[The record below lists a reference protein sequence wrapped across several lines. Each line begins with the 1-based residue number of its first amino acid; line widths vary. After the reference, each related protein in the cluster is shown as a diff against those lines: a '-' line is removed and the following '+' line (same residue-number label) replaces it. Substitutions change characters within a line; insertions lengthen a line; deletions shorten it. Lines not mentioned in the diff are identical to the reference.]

1 MTFNQGCDLAV
12 LSTEQEIT
20 LPVARYGTI
29 LGLCRSLAD
38 RDGIADLAMIG
49 RFLCVMS

>member
-29 LGLCRSLAD
+29 LSLGRSLAD
-38 RDGIADLAMIG
+38 RDGIDYPTMIG
-49 RFLCVMS
+49 RFLRVMS